1 MGSAGMKQRKPRP
14 CPCPLGTTSLGDSS
28 RTLMMMTMMIMVV
41 EVVKVMLG
49 SVGLEGMVGM
59 VEVVPEGVM
68 KRRRILVH
76 LEVIIR
82 MIPTMKTMKIAV
94 MKRKMRKWRRREG
107 RKKGRK

>member
-1 MGSAGMKQRKPRP
+1 MG
-14 CPCPLGTTSLGDSS
+14 PLGTISLGDSS
-28 RTLMMMTMMIMVV
+28 RTLMMTMMIMKV

-49 SVGLEGMVGM
+49 SVGLEGMEGTVVVVVLEG
-59 VEVVPEGVM
+59 VTREVVM

-94 MKRKMRKWRRREG
+94 MKRKMRKWRRRKGRRKG
-107 RKKGRK
+107 RKKGRKRASS